1 MNKAVAKS
9 QLSRPTNTISATEV
23 AQYTHCPHQWYYQRQ
38 YGTAHLRALKRE
50 HNQTMGYT
58 DSSRSLF
65 HRGQQFHKH
74 YTRRDRLRKLASAM
88 VALAVIVLVV
98 LLLTL

>member
-1 MNKAVAKS
+1 MASHLQK
-9 QLSRPTNTISATEV
+9 PTNTISATEI

-38 YGTAHLRALKRE
+38 YGTAQLRALKRE
-50 HNQTMGYT
+50 RNQAMGYT

-65 HRGQQFHKH
+65 KRGQQFHKH
-74 YTRRDRLRKLASAM
+74 YTRRDKLRKLASAM
-88 VALAVIVLVV
+88 VALAVIVAVV